1 MRHSAINILC
11 FCGTGQRPAM
21 KLEANPI
28 GVAAML
34 RFQEAN
40 SDVTLS
46 EGLRE
51 YYDSQAG
58 LVTGRGV
65 SDSAREFFRCHD
77 AAHVVFGCSTTL
89 TNEAIV
95 KIWSFLGTTG
105 GFSLLRDYR
114 SPESKEI
121 YEQIKWSDIPRTALR
136 SVVNVPRVSIR
147 CRRMHKRWPW
157 HDFDAYLDVGLADIR
172 NEFGIEVV
180 TVP

>member
-1 MRHSAINILC
+1 
-11 FCGTGQRPAM
+11 
-21 KLEANPI
+21 
-28 GVAAML
+28 ML
-34 RFQEAN
+34 NFQLDH
-40 SDVTLS
+40 SDVTLE

-51 YYDSQAG
+51 YYGSQAG

-95 KIWSFLGTTG
+95 KIWSFFGTTAG
-105 GFSLLRDYR
+105 LSLLRDYR

-121 YEQIKWSDIPRTALR
+121 YEEIQWSAIPKTAAR
-136 SVVNVPRVSIR
+136 SVVNVPLVLFR
-147 CRRMHKRWPW
+147 CRRMRKRWPW
-157 HDFDAYLDVGLADIR
+157 HEFAAYLDVGLADIR
-172 NEFGIEVV
+172 SEFGIAIV